1 MEIFQTILVILILA
15 LALIWLFAKLQS
27 TMIITFALTHGLL
40 SIIYLILSGEIIAH
54 VNLVITL
61 LIIIAILFNDIKLK
75 KVSFIKTLVSGKMNI
90 YYILA
95 SVLLLVIAVTISTGT
110 IFSKIIPF
118 EQDRIISVD
127 KQLMIE
133 HSWIILIILSLYSL
147 ITFVMIKGVV
157 KKDD

>member
-27 TMIITFALTHGLL
+27 TMIITFALIHGLL
-40 SIIYLILSGEIIAH
+40 SIIYFYLSGELLAY

-61 LIIIAILFNDIKLK
+61 LIIIAILFIDVKLK
-75 KVSFIKTLVSGKMNI
+75 KVSIIKQLVSGKMHV
-90 YYILA
+90 YYIMA
-95 SVLLLVIAVTISTGT
+95 SVLLLVIAVTISAGT

-118 EQDRIISVD
+118 EQDRIISID

-133 HSWIILIILSLYSL
+133 HSWIILLILSLYSL
-147 ITFVMIKGVV
+147 ITFVMIKGVI
-157 KKDD
+157 KKR

>member
-1 MEIFQTILVILILA
+1 LEIFQAILVILILA

-27 TMIITFALTHGLL
+27 TMIITFASIHGLL
-40 SIIYLILSGEIIAH
+40 SIIYFHLSGELLAY

-61 LIIIAILFNDIKLK
+61 LIIIAILFIDIKLK
-75 KVSFIKTLVSGKMNI
+75 KVSIIKRLVSGKI
-90 YYILA
+90 YFYYIIA
-95 SVLLLVIAVTISTGT
+95 SVSLLVIAVTISVGT
-110 IFSKIIPF
+110 IFSKIITF

-127 KQLMIE
+127 KQLLIE

>member
-1 MEIFQTILVILILA
+1 MEIFQAILVILILA

-27 TMIITFALTHGLL
+27 TMIITFASIHGLL
-40 SIIYLILSGEIIAH
+40 CIIYFHLSGELIAY

-61 LIIIAILFNDIKLK
+61 LIIIAILFYDVKLK
-75 KVSFIKTLVSGKMNI
+75 KISIIKTLVSGKMHG
-90 YYILA
+90 YYIMA
-95 SVLLLVIAVTISTGT
+95 SVLLLVIAVTMSAGT

-118 EQDRIISVD
+118 EQDRIISID
-127 KQLMIE
+127 KRLMIE
-133 HSWIILIILSLYSL
+133 HSWIILLILSLYSL

>member
-1 MEIFQTILVILILA
+1 MEIFQAILVILILA

-27 TMIITFALTHGLL
+27 TMIITFASIYGLL
-40 SIIYLILSGEIIAH
+40 SIIYFHLSGELLAY

-61 LIIIAILFNDIKLK
+61 LIIIATLFIDIKPQ
-75 KVSFIKTLVSGKMNI
+75 KVSIVKTLVSGKMHI
-90 YYILA
+90 YYIMA
-95 SVLLLVIAVTISTGT
+95 SALLLVIAVTISAGT
-110 IFSKIIPF
+110 IFSKIIPL

-133 HSWIILIILSLYSL
+133 HSWIILVILSLYSL

-157 KKDD
+157 KKYD

>member
-1 MEIFQTILVILILA
+1 MEIFQAILVILILA

-27 TMIITFALTHGLL
+27 TMIITFASIHGLL
-40 SIIYLILSGEIIAH
+40 SIIYFHLSGELLAY

-61 LIIIAILFNDIKLK
+61 LIIIAILFIDIKLK
-75 KVSFIKTLVSGKMNI
+75 KVSIIKRLVSGKI
-90 YYILA
+90 YFYYIIA
-95 SVLLLVIAVTISTGT
+95 SVSLLVIAVTISVGT
-110 IFSKIIPF
+110 IFSKIITF

-127 KQLMIE
+127 KQLLIE